1 MTFRTNSRVAGV
13 LFLAYIATGLTQLA
27 LFTRLTA
34 GSSGTAETLSRL
46 AANPGAARLNALLAL
61 VTGFEAIILG
71 AALFALT
78 RDVDRD
84 LAVIAF
90 ACRLGEGV
98 VNSISAAASLAL
110 LGVAT
115 AAAAATGAS
124 AEAHVAVGA
133 YLLRDSIL
141 VSATLF
147 AVGSAFF
154 SWLFLKVRDVPRWLA
169 QLGVAAS
176 VLLVVL
182 LPAQMLGAVRGTVA
196 NLIWLPMLV
205 FEVVFALWLIAR
217 GVGGRAIAVPEG
229 A

>member
-1 MTFRTNSRVAGV
+1 MTSRTSSRLAGAM
-13 LFLAYIATGLTQLA
+13 FLAYIATGLTQLA
-27 LFTRLTA
+27 LFSRLTA
-34 GSSGTAETLSRL
+34 GSSGTADTLARL
-46 AANPGAARLNALLAL
+46 AASPGAARLNALLAL

-98 VNSISAAASLAL
+98 VNSISAAGSLAL
-110 LGVAT
+110 LGVAA

-133 YLLRDSIL
+133 YLLRDSIV
-141 VSATLF
+141 VSASLF
-147 AVGSAFF
+147 AVGSAVF
-154 SWLFLKVRDVPRWLA
+154 SWLFLRVRDVPRRLA

-176 VLLVVL
+176 VLLVVV
-182 LPAQMLGAVRGTVA
+182 LPAQMLGLVRGMAA

-205 FEVVFALWLIAR
+205 FEVVL
-217 GVGGRAIAVPEG
+217 
-229 A
+229 